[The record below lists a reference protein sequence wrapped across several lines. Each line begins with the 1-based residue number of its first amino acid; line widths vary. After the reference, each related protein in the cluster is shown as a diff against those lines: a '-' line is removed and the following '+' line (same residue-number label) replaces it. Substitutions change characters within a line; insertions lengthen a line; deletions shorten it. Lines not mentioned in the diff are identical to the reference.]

1 MKRTDLPPM
10 LSCDGCVDQPVVAAC
25 CTIVHATRLEA
36 KAIRR
41 YASDNGIVWTPSE
54 ANGGIACG
62 FLQDG
67 QCAIYEVRPWMC
79 RAFGVIKQA
88 PCSRFPDEA
97 RVDMPQQQMINLR
110 LSDPNDAF
118 LGWYFEPGYYE
129 RMKKALRPHG
139 LSMEVA

>member
-1 MKRTDLPPM
+1 MQA
-10 LSCDGCVDQPVVAAC
+10 CDGCAHEPVTNAC
-25 CTIVHATRLEA
+25 CTIVRATRLEA

-41 YASDNGIVWTPSE
+41 YAGEHGIGWQKSE

-67 QCAIYEVRPWMC
+67 MCAVYDVRPWMC

-97 RVDMPQQQMINLR
+97 QLDIPAQQIHALR
-110 LSDPNDAF
+110 LDDPNNAL

-129 RMKKALRPHG
+129 RMKTALRPHG
-139 LSMEVA
+139 LEVA

>member
-1 MKRTDLPPM
+1 MQT
-10 LSCDGCVDQPVVAAC
+10 CDGCRHEPVTNAC
-25 CTIVHATRLEA
+25 CTIVRATRLEA

-41 YASDNGIVWTPSE
+41 YAGEHDVEWQVNTSGDGIR
-54 ANGGIACG
+54 CG

-67 QCAIYEVRPWMC
+67 MCAVYEVRPWMC

-97 RVDMPQQQMINLR
+97 RLDMPQQQTINLR

-129 RMKKALRPHG
+129 RMKTALRPHG
-139 LSMEVA
+139 LEVA